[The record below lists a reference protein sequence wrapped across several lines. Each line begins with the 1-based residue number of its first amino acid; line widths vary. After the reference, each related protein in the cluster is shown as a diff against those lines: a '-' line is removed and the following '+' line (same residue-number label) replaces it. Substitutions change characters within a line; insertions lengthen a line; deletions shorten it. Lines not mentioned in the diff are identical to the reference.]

1 MVPVTPS
8 RLPLTEVHPGV
19 WFLDTNQFGA
29 AGQGG
34 VYVLGGKPAALIE
47 AGTSLAQERIL
58 TALDRLDIAREDV
71 GWIFLTHIHLD
82 HAGGAGGLLRKL
94 PAAKVVVHTRGA
106 RHLVDPSRLVASVKE
121 AVRERSPLYGTVVP
135 ISEERLH
142 AAQDGEVF
150 SLGQFR
156 IRAVDAPGHAPH
168 HLCYFAEG
176 QKLLFTGD
184 AVGLYLEGTLIP
196 STVPPSFDLD
206 LSLATLDRLAALNP
220 QRLLFTHYGPGSPQ
234 LLPQYAVLL
243 RSWVE
248 RVAEIRRTHPNE
260 AAVVERVLVE
270 AERDGVVRSGPA
282 RGDLAMSVRGVLVYL
297 DQREGRT

>member
-19 WFLDTNQFGA
+19 WFLDTNQFGT

-58 TALDRLDIAREDV
+58 TALERLGIAREDV

-82 HAGGAGGLLRKL
+82 HAGGAGELLRKL

-106 RHLVDPSRLVASVKE
+106 RHLMDPSRLVASVKE
-121 AVRERSPLYGTVVP
+121 AVRERFPLYGTVVP

-156 IRAVDAPGHAPH
+156 TRAVDAPGHAPH

-220 QRLLFTHYGPGSPQ
+220 QRLLFTHYGSGSPQ
-234 LLPQYAVLL
+234 LLPQYAALL

-248 RVAEIRRTHPNE
+248 RVAEIRRTHSNE

-270 AERDGVVRSGPA
+270 AERDGVVLSGPA

-297 DQREGRT
+297 DQREGKT

>member
-1 MVPVTPS
+1 MTPS

-19 WFLDTNQFGA
+19 WFLDTNQFGT

-58 TALDRLDIAREDV
+58 TALERLGIAREDV

-82 HAGGAGGLLRKL
+82 HAGGAGELLRKL

-106 RHLVDPSRLVASVKE
+106 RHLMDPSRLVASVKE
-121 AVRERSPLYGTVVP
+121 AVRERFPLYGTVVP

-156 IRAVDAPGHAPH
+156 TRAVDAPGHAPH

-220 QRLLFTHYGPGSPQ
+220 QRLLFTHYGSGSPQ
-234 LLPQYAVLL
+234 LLPQYAALL

-248 RVAEIRRTHPNE
+248 RVAEIRRTHSNE

-270 AERDGVVRSGPA
+270 AERDGVVLSGPA

-297 DQREGRT
+297 DQREGKT